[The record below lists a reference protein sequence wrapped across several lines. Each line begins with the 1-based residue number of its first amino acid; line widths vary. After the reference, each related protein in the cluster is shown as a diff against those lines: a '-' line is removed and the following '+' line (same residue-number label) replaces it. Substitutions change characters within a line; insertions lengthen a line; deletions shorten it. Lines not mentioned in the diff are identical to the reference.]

1 VGELTTL
8 TKAATQT
15 TSLRTTVPA
24 NIVRQFG
31 LGEKDKLDWTLDI
44 KEGKMIIIVTPL
56 KGNAREVDREVR

>member
-1 VGELTTL
+1 MGELTTL

-31 LGEKDKLDWTLDI
+31 LGNGDKLDWTLDI
-44 KEGKMIIIVTPL
+44 KDGKMIILVTPI
-56 KGNAREVDREVR
+56 KSS